1 MVVSNQGK
9 EESLGNTDIH
19 QRGVSLHPGL
29 PFTLYYRLL
38 NISHGIVTCLIG

>member
-9 EESLGNTDIH
+9 EEGLGNMDIN
-19 QRGVSLHPGL
+19 QGGVSLHPGL
-29 PFTLYYRLL
+29 PFTLCYRLF